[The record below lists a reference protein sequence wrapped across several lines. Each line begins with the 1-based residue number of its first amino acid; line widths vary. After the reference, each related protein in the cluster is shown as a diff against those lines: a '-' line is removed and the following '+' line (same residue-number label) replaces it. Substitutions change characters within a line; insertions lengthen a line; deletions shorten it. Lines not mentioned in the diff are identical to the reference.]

1 MRLGRGSIKLSF
13 SIKFNAKT
21 FLPGIAF
28 KKIVKEQQ
36 HRPNQS
42 AEKMG
47 YSLLMENSQLLH
59 LYSVVV
65 GGGGVGGG

>member
-1 MRLGRGSIKLSF
+1 MSF
-13 SIKFNAKT
+13 SIKFSAKT
-21 FLPGIAF
+21 FLPGIAL

-36 HRPNQS
+36 HKPNQS

-47 YSLLMENSQLLH
+47 YSLLVENCQLLH

-65 GGGGVGGG
+65 GGEEVGG